1 MYKKSLFF
9 LTSFMAAISLCS
21 CDIEYT
27 PYENGQN
34 VSTAVNAENQSADNN
49 AYVTPTENTAVTD
62 NVIYYENEADQQYN
76 ADYSDD
82 EVIEWDGSYAEN
94 ATMPSYLIAA
104 DEPEQPTEAQQTWE
118 EPQTT
123 EKQGAFRFV
132 LQKGNNNVSQ
142 NEQPA
147 PAIPVQQ
154 TVPDCVR
161 IVKYGAEIPVSEEMN
176 SIITDYMRKTD
187 TVTAWKDEISI
198 IPQMEVYFS
207 DGSSLA
213 FDCDGSTIVSYY
225 DGNYRHICISQMF
238 KSYLN
243 GI

>member
-1 MYKKSLFF
+1 
-9 LTSFMAAISLCS
+9 MAAISLCS

-34 VSTAVNAENQSADNN
+34 VSATTAAANQSADNN
-49 AYVTPTENTAVTD
+49 TDSDTTD
-62 NVIYYENEADQQYN
+62 NTYTEDYSIYYENDDNQQYTD
-76 ADYSDD
+76 DYSNYSD
-82 EVIEWDGSYAEN
+82 EEGIQWDSSSEEGEA
-94 ATMPSYLIAA
+94 MPSFRIAS
-104 DEPEQPTEAQQTWE
+104 DEPEQPTEAQQMWDDT
-118 EPQTT
+118 PQTT
-123 EKQGAFRFV
+123 EKQETFRFV
-132 LQKGNNNVSQ
+132 IQKGNNDTAQ
-142 NEQPA
+142 NNQPA
-147 PAIPVQQ
+147 PAAPVQKN
-154 TVPDCVR
+154 VPDCVR
-161 IVKYGAEIPVSEEMN
+161 IIKYGEDIPISEEMN
-176 SIITDYMRKTD
+176 SIITDYMKKTD

-198 IPQMEVYFS
+198 TPQMEVYFS